1 MTEKPK
7 SHPQLAGRAG
17 ISSTSRPGLRLIKT
31 APEDILT
38 QITAGGISNA
48 EEKKVQTLAKAKA
61 NPLVKQLSSLAD
73 ALDAEVAMI
82 LKM

>member
-1 MTEKPK
+1 MTEKLK
-7 SHPQLAGRAG
+7 SNPQIAGRGG
-17 ISSTSRPGLRLIKT
+17 ISSISRPGLRLIKT
-31 APEDILT
+31 SREDILT
-38 QITAGGISNA
+38 QITAGGITDA
-48 EEKKVQTLAKAKA
+48 DAKKVQTLAKAKA